1 MVSSARA
8 LVPLLLSLGLGGCG
22 YRMVHPGGNLPGGA
36 RAVCAPM
43 MENLTPEPAAETW
56 FTEALR
62 GHLLRVGALASR
74 GCESELVGTVLSISS
89 TVGTLDA
96 RGQVTSYRARAS
108 LRLTLRKDG
117 VDVRSVTVAASD
129 DSLAGLDLLELEV
142 AREAA
147 LYRLAEQLTRDAFEQ
162 LSAG

>member
-1 MVSSARA
+1 MGRLSRV
-8 LVPLLLSLGLGGCG
+8 LVPLSLVLGTGACG
-22 YRMVHPGGNLPGGA
+22 YRMVHPGGGLPDGVA
-36 RAVCAPM
+36 VVCAPV

-62 GHLLRVGALASR
+62 LHLLRIGALASR
-74 GCESELVGTVLSISS
+74 DCPAEVVGEVLSLTS

-96 RGQVTSYRARAS
+96 RGQVTSYRASAR

-117 VDVRSVTVAASD
+117 VEVRSVTVNSSD
-129 DSLAGLDLLELEV
+129 DYLAGLDLLELDV

-147 LYRLAEQLTRDAFEQ
+147 LRRLAEALTRDAFEQ
-162 LSAG
+162 LSVG